1 MLFFRPRVFT
11 SVSVMPTFTIPAV
24 NIHITAGPQHV
35 ELCTGSA
42 CCVGSFPSNS
52 KNIAIL
58 TVGSDNKFT
67 LARSTVDIDGIPTS
81 IASKL
86 DPGMAFRFT
95 APGSN
100 PADAVGLMETQNAP
114 GQSLHQHVCTQY
126 VSLQSMLNVFCTGA
140 PFVLDSHTL
149 EDGQHLRV
157 SYTLGENAR
166 DTSSVCA
173 TALTQLQQHIK
184 TLEMAHGARLLSAE
198 NLVHIVNQGRVD
210 RQAKIHQ
217 TTQALFG
224 TGGTAS
230 WNLRATRAA
239 PGLEID
245 MHMSDQMRLGGMQAN
260 MPYYTQKLALNL
272 GGMLANITQRF
283 NGHLASE
290 MSTSSALQLWDQAS
304 TDQQKRTEYAECVE
318 RSTVCTSAYL
328 SDPAWVST
336 GGQLH
341 ISHEIVGE
349 DQEILGG
356 TAVENIINFKN
367 LGASQNFGDCEDTAA
382 SNAAQLSLMQ
392 MPRTELS
399 CSLTT
404 ALERIPE
411 QFANSTAASDYKQLT
426 PQILGLAMMI
436 CDAYSSKENTPIASV
451 QTREQMFTC
460 MKMKMQ
466 TTSATTVHATTAALV
481 ASAPKLDCDM
491 QTGLQLS
498 NDATDVKKYTEQ
510 WQSNINGD
518 DSKPQQWM
526 GHSACA
532 QVETIPLCQHNG
544 VVLNLVT
551 GLNLLEGTSCAYK
564 LKGDNTTVKMNMLL
578 DRQNELRQNVQGQLD
593 KIGKPLST
601 VMAMNIG
608 GTVLASE
615 LRTAL
620 HEQGNM
626 LNVNASQIYKL
637 NSTPRESCVDGTF
650 YRCLVTAGKLECA
663 TLDLNTSQLFPGIA
677 LDIQQIP
684 KTMNLALEATMTTQE
699 TEACH
704 LLGHLMSVGRLSAG
718 MNATTSGRLAPLML
732 RQALT
737 STRMFTGAQNTPQ
750 VMLQAQSAVHII
762 DATNV
767 MGCVLKDAKI
777 DHEGT
782 DSQTS
787 LQTHAQLVAATAA
800 NIYGLNTTIEFGPFV
815 NTMMLSVQ
823 AQNNAN
829 HPAA

>member
-1 MLFFRPRVFT
+1 
-11 SVSVMPTFTIPAV
+11 MPSFTIPAV
-24 NIHITAGPQHV
+24 NIHITAGPNHV

-42 CCVGSFPSNS
+42 CCVGSFPSTS

-58 TVGSDNKFT
+58 TVGSDNKFS
-67 LARSTVDIDGIPTS
+67 LSRSTIDLDGTPTS
-81 IASKL
+81 QASKL

-95 APGSN
+95 APGQS
-100 PADAVGLMETQNAP
+100 PADPVGLIQQNTASEQH
-114 GQSLHQHVCTQY
+114 GSLHQHVCTQY
-126 VSLQSMLNVFCTGA
+126 VSLQSMLHVFCTGA

-157 SYTLGENAR
+157 SYTLGENAK

-198 NLVHIVNQGRVD
+198 NLVQIVQQGRSD
-210 RQAKIHQ
+210 RQTKIHQ
-217 TTQALFG
+217 TTDALFG
-224 TGGTAS
+224 AGGTAS

-239 PGLEID
+239 PGLDID
-245 MHMSDQMRLGGMQAN
+245 MAMSDQIRVGGMQAN

-290 MSTSSALQLWDQAS
+290 VSTSSALQLWDQAS
-304 TDQQKRTEYAECVE
+304 TSDQKKSEYRDCVE
-318 RSTVCTSAYL
+318 KSTVCTSAYL
-328 SDPAWVST
+328 SDPSWLIK
-336 GGQLH
+336 GDHLQ
-341 ISHEIVGE
+341 ISQTVGE

-356 TAVENIINFKN
+356 TAVESIINFKN

-382 SNAAQLSLMQ
+382 SNAAQLGLMQ
-392 MPRTELS
+392 MPRAVLS
-399 CSLTT
+399 CALTT
-404 ALERIPE
+404 ALEKIPE
-411 QFANSTAASDYKQLT
+411 QFAKSAAASDYKHLT

-436 CDAYSSKENTPIASV
+436 CDAYSCKQKTPIASV

-460 MKMKMQ
+460 MKTKMQ
-466 TTSATTVHATTAALV
+466 TTSDTTMHATTAALV

-491 QTGLQLS
+491 HTGLQLS
-498 NDATDVKKYTEQ
+498 NDAIDVKEYTKR
-510 WQSNINGD
+510 WQANINGG
-518 DSKPQQWM
+518 DSNPQQWM

-532 QVETIPLCQHNG
+532 QVETIPLCEHNG
-544 VVLNLVT
+544 VIISLVKR
-551 GLNLLEGTSCAYK
+551 LNLLEGTSCAYK
-564 LKGDNTTVKMNMLL
+564 LKGVNTTVKMNMLL

-593 KIGKPLST
+593 KIGKPIST

-637 NSTPRESCVDGTF
+637 NSTPHESCVDGTF

-663 TLDLNTSQLFPGIA
+663 TLDLNTNLLYPGIA

-684 KTMNLALEATMTTQE
+684 KTMNLAMEATMSAHE
-699 TEACH
+699 TEACT

-718 MNATTSGRLAPLML
+718 MQAQTSGRLAPLML
-732 RQALT
+732 RQSLT
-737 STRMFTGAQNTPQ
+737 STRAITGDTYTPQ
-750 VMLQAQSAVHII
+750 VVLQAQSAVNII
-762 DATNV
+762 DTNNV
-767 MGCVLKDAKI
+767 MGCVLKDAKF
-777 DHEGT
+777 DHECT
-782 DSQTS
+782 DSQIN
-787 LQTHAQLVAATAA
+787 LQNHAQLVASTAA
-800 NIYGLNTTIEFGPFV
+800 DIYGLNTTIEFGPFV

-823 AQNNAN
+823 AQNNTT
-829 HPAA
+829 HTAA

>member
-1 MLFFRPRVFT
+1 
-11 SVSVMPTFTIPAV
+11 MPTFTIPAV

-42 CCVGSFPSNS
+42 CCVGSFPSIK

-58 TVGSDNKFT
+58 TVGSENIFN
-67 LARSTVDIDGIPTS
+67 LARSTVELDGNTMS
-81 IASKL
+81 LATKL
-86 DPGMAFRFT
+86 DPGMHFRFT
-95 APGSN
+95 APGQA
-100 PADAVGLMETQNAP
+100 PADPVGLVQQNTAS

-126 VSLQSMLNVFCTGA
+126 VGLQKMLHAFCTGA
-140 PFVLDSHTL
+140 SLVLDTHTL
-149 EDGQHLRV
+149 EDGQKLSV

-184 TLEMAHGARLLSAE
+184 TLESAHGARLLSAE
-198 NLVHIVNQGRVD
+198 NLVHIVHQGRVD
-210 RQAKIHQ
+210 RQTKIHQ

-224 TGGTAS
+224 MGGTAS
-230 WNLRATRAA
+230 WNLRATRSA
-239 PGLEID
+239 PDLDID
-245 MHMSDQMRLGGMQAN
+245 MHMAAEIQEGGIQAN
-260 MPYYTQKLALNL
+260 MPYYTQELALNL

-304 TDQQKRTEYAECVE
+304 TDHQKQAEYANCVE
-318 RSTVCTSAYL
+318 KSTVCTSAYL

-336 GGQLH
+336 GGQLQ
-341 ISHEIVGE
+341 ISHETVGE

-356 TAVENIINFKN
+356 TAVETMINFKDRR
-367 LGASQNFGDCEDTAA
+367 ASQKFGDCEDTAA
-382 SNAAQLSLMQ
+382 RNAAQLRLIQ
-392 MPRTELS
+392 TLTRAQLS
-399 CSLTT
+399 CALTT
-404 ALERIPE
+404 ALEKIPE
-411 QFANSTAASDYKQLT
+411 QFAKSAAASDYKHLT
-426 PQILGLAMMI
+426 PQILSLGMMI
-436 CDAYSSKENTPIASV
+436 HDAYSSKEKTSIVSV
-451 QTREQMFTC
+451 QTREQMLTC
-460 MKMKMQ
+460 MTTKMQ
-466 TTSATTVHATTAALV
+466 TASETTMHSTTAALV
-481 ASAPKLDCDM
+481 ASAPKLDCNM

-498 NDATDVKKYTEQ
+498 NDTIDIKKYTEQ
-510 WQSNINGD
+510 WQANINAD

-526 GHSACA
+526 GHSACV
-532 QVETIPLCQHNG
+532 QVETIPLCEHNG
-544 VVLNLVT
+544 VILSFVK

-564 LKGDNTTVKMNMLL
+564 LQGVNTTVKMNMLL
-578 DRQNELRQNVQGQLD
+578 ERQNELRQNVQSQLD

-637 NSTPRESCVDGTF
+637 NSTPHESCVDGTF

-663 TLDLNTSQLFPGIA
+663 TLDLNTNLLYPGIA

-684 KTMNLALEATMTTQE
+684 KTMNLALEATMTAQE

-718 MNATTSGRLAPLML
+718 MNANTSGKLAPLML
-732 RQALT
+732 RQKLGSVEA
-737 STRMFTGAQNTPQ
+737 FTGAKDTRE
-750 VMLQAQSAVHII
+750 VTLQAQSAVQII
-762 DATNV
+762 DNSTV
-767 MGCVLKDAKI
+767 MGCVLKDVKGGQ
-777 DHEGT
+777 ECT
-782 DSQTS
+782 DSQPN
-787 LQTHAQLVAATAA
+787 LQKHAQLVAYAA
-800 NIYGLNTTIEFGPFV
+800 AKVYGLNTTIEFGPFV

-823 AQNNAN
+823 AQNNTTA
-829 HPAA
+829 